1 MSADDTKIWRKAGN
15 QDDHWILQRDI
26 NCLLN
31 WAHVNKMKIHPSKS
45 HVLTV
50 SNLNGLNSQRE
61 NFVYA
66 IDDNPIDY
74 TDLEKDLGIHSKLDW
89 SKRTCNFTKNVNEL
103 HAFYLCQVRSQFK
116 HCTNV
121 WRWLSATMTGKI
133 ESIHK
138 RALKWVLKNEFMG
151 LANIRV
157 YYQKMM
163 SQTMKRYQTKQSV
176 QRDLQEVRRKEIQQ
190 LCSQLNV
197 LLVNKMN
204 GRVEGAYINQKKL
217 QSHTRQ
223 LQYNSAN
230 LQKQSEQW
238 LKLLDNFNEALKEIG
253 DVSNWAKS
261 LEDELTK
268 ISHTLAYAY
277 KGEVEQNQ
285 SNDLILE

>member
-1 MSADDTKIWRKAGN
+1 
-15 QDDHWILQRDI
+15 
-26 NCLLN
+26 
-31 WAHVNKMKIHPSKS
+31 
-45 HVLTV
+45 
-50 SNLNGLNSQRE
+50 
-61 NFVYA
+61 
-66 IDDNPIDY
+66 
-74 TDLEKDLGIHSKLDW
+74 
-89 SKRTCNFTKNVNEL
+89 
-103 HAFYLCQVRSQFK
+103 
-116 HCTNV
+116 
-121 WRWLSATMTGKI
+121 
-133 ESIHK
+133 
-138 RALKWVLKNEFMG
+138 
-151 LANIRV
+151 
-157 YYQKMM
+157 M